1 MRAQSLAYSS
11 DSHGNRTLT
20 RPDPSGSC
28 VSVTVPLTSPAHR
41 EPPAAGEPPV
51 SPKSDRSCC
60 PDTVIQV
67 SYPRTA
73 SKTWR
78 EVVTVY
84 RPSNGAPTAF
94 SATAVPARTSGFPRI
109 TASSSA
115 NDPAIRSAS
124 AFAAWSTWACAPYAA
139 SVTTNR
145 ASPNGADTSA
155 AVTPSSSVG
164 DVPAG
169 ARPTSGCFARTSQPR
184 TSTSETCSAA
194 DTPARQRSRLLPSS
208 RTSGS
213 RSARAEASGAPPASM
228 RLRDVELPVPYVRL
242 RARLLREA
250 AHELPVGD
258 VGLGDVFQYGPG
270 DVDRARLEP
279 GTLGDLAA
287 DVGEGHVLVAG
298 HPPPPEQPVRLVEPP
313 HDGERAGLVELHL
326 QRGDDPS
333 SSGFGSVPPPARA
346 SSRASVPIFSP
357 ACSSSTRS
365 GSRNRSRNRSG
376 SVRLSST

>member
-1 MRAQSLAYSS
+1 MNASPPPVPLACAVRAQSLAYSS

-41 EPPAAGEPPV
+41 EPIGEETELDA
-51 SPKSDRSCC
+51 SPYRDRSCC

-94 SATAVPARTSGFPRI
+94 SATALPARTSGLPRI

-124 AFAAWSTWACAPYAA
+124 AFAVRSTWACVPYAA

-164 DVPAG
+164 VVPAG
-169 ARPTSGCFARTSQPR
+169 ARPTSGCFAPTSQPR
-184 TSTSETCSAA
+184 TSTSATCSAA
-194 DTPARQRSRLLPSS
+194 DTPARQRSRLLPNSS
-208 RTSGS
+208 TSGS
-213 RSARAEASGAPPASM
+213 RSARAEASGALPASAGFVM
-228 RLRDVELPVPYVRL
+228 WSRPSRTYACAPASSASPRTNSQSVT
-242 RARLLREA
+242 
-250 AHELPVGD
+250 
-258 VGLGDVFQYGPG
+258 LGWAMCSSTGPAMSTGPG
-270 DVDRARLEP
+270 R
-279 GTLGDLAA
+279 
-287 DVGEGHVLVAG
+287 
-298 HPPPPEQPVRLVEPP
+298 
-313 HDGERAGLVELHL
+313 
-326 QRGDDPS
+326 S
-333 SSGFGSVPPPARA
+333 PARWA
-346 SSRASVPIFSP
+346 TWPQMSASVMFW
-357 ACSSSTRS
+357 
-365 GSRNRSRNRSG
+365 
-376 SVRLSST
+376 